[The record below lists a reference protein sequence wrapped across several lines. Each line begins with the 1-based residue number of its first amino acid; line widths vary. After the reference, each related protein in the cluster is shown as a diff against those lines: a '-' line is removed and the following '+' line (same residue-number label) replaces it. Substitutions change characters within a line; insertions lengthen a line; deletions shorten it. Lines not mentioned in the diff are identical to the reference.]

1 MRFINKKIF
10 ILILKNED
18 IHFTFFFA
26 LLRRWQIQK
35 SVFFLDVKNLHRVI
49 TTLRDIVLGME
60 GGRTETETHVVSPNV
75 KNSRNLLVQRVS
87 KDAALSMGA
96 VNGVLNPSSRDVK
109 RKLEKAFVVQAYM
122 IDVFVMEVGIAANT
136 QRDVEMRYK

>member
-1 MRFINKKIF
+1 
-10 ILILKNED
+10 
-18 IHFTFFFA
+18 
-26 LLRRWQIQK
+26 
-35 SVFFLDVKNLHRVI
+35 
-49 TTLRDIVLGME
+49 
-60 GGRTETETHVVSPNV
+60 
-75 KNSRNLLVQRVS
+75 
-87 KDAALSMGA
+87 MGA